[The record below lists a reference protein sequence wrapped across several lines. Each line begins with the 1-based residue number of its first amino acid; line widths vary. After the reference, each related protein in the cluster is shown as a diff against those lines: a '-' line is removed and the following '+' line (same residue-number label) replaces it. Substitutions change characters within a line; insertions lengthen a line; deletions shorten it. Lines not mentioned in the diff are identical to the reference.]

1 MTRVIYYTA
10 TSFNG
15 YIATPENSLDWLF
28 AVGSP
33 DDVDFASFFDGIGA
47 LVSGSTTYEWVLEHE
62 NLIEQPEKW
71 RELYGERPS
80 FVFTSR
86 DLPRPEGADITLLR
100 GDVSGHLDRIRQAA
114 GGRDVWVIGG
124 GDLAAQFLAAGALDE
139 IQISV
144 APVALA
150 GGAPLFPAE
159 LLSDRLS
166 LVSAEQHGQ
175 FAHLTFAV
183 GD

>member
-1 MTRVIYYTA
+1 MTRFIFYTA

-15 YIATPENSLDWLF
+15 FIADRENSLEWLF

-33 DDVDFASFFDGIGA
+33 DDVDFARFFEGIGA
-47 LVSGSTTYEWVLEHE
+47 LVSGSTTYEWVLDHE
-62 NLIEQPEKW
+62 NLIEQPGRW
-71 RELYGERPS
+71 REIYGDRPS

-86 DLPRPEGADITLLR
+86 ELPSPDGADISFLE
-100 GDVSGHLDRIRQAA
+100 GEVSTHLDRIREAA
-114 GGRDVWVIGG
+114 GGKDVWIIGG
-124 GDLAAQFLAAGALDE
+124 GELATRFLESGALDE

-159 LLSDRLS
+159 VL
-166 LVSAEQHGQ
+166 
-175 FAHLTFAV
+175 
-183 GD
+183 